1 MAEASALAELLHEPG
16 DIIEGVEAIALPF
29 SEQDPLLNSST
40 KQQLGGRAAL
50 EPALIDS
57 QSNNNRA
64 TAALPARAT
73 SLADKP

>member
-40 KQQLGGRAAL
+40 KQQLGGGAAL

-57 QSNNNRA
+57 
-64 TAALPARAT
+64 
-73 SLADKP
+73 